1 MADRAQQGQQLLPNL
16 VVAQRVLDKMAG
28 AARAWQEDETGEALI
43 GLVEPGHYTN
53 GVPGICLLD
62 TIAPDESAL
71 RMAHTF
77 QQGDQLQDELLW
89 WLQENWRARRLRGDL
104 TPREDVPLRYLGDW
118 HKQPDGMT
126 RPSHGDLRTARD
138 WLRDPDNDM
147 DFLLAP
153 IVTLNDVAAGVAR
166 NRIRIDGRTC
176 VDFWYLQ
183 RQDRDFRSIAPVV
196 YQDRRLPRLVA
207 APWHLQDPR
216 RLDDEV
222 DRLQQRGLSLA
233 PLVFLDLLGN
243 CALDV
248 CFLLGRPGAAGLFLV
263 ATPADYP
270 AQPPQLRL
278 TEGAALGD
286 ETQLHERFAHCWHA
300 ARPLSAPAG
309 RAWSA
314 ERRLADLIDELE
326 RASDLRSFPADA
338 GAAAVSHTQRSA
350 P

>member
-1 MADRAQQGQQLLPNL
+1 MADLAPQGQPLLPNL
-16 VVAQRVLDKMAG
+16 VVAQRVLDKMAA

-71 RMAHTF
+71 RMAHSF

-153 IVTLNDVAAGVAR
+153 IVTLNTAAAGAAR

-183 RQDRDFRSIAPVV
+183 RQDRDFRSITPVV
-196 YQDRRLPRLVA
+196 YQDRHLPRLVA
-207 APWHLQDPR
+207 APWHLQHPQ
-216 RLDDEV
+216 RLDDEI

-248 CFLLGRPGAAGLFLV
+248 CFMLARPGAARSFLV
-263 ATPADYP
+263 ATPPDYP

-278 TEGAALGD
+278 TDNAALD
-286 ETQLHERFAHCWHA
+286 EETRLHERFAHCWRA

-309 RAWSA
+309 HAWSA
-314 ERRLADLIDELE
+314 ECHLADWVAILE
-326 RASDLRSFPADA
+326 SVSDLGTIPTDT
-338 GAAAVSHTQRSA
+338 GAAGVTHTQRSA